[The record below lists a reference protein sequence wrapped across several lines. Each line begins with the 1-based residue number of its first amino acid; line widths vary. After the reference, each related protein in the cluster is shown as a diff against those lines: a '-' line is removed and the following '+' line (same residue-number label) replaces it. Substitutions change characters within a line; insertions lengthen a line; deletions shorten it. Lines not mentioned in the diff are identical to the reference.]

1 MLIKSNTDII
11 LKLSEEEA
19 KQLCKEIDKLMKD
32 NTDNMNNMTMLS
44 TVKNSIHKLNLSQGT
59 PQTPAPNTKTRK
71 DNPK

>member
-19 KQLCKEIDKLMKD
+19 VQLCKEIDKLMKD

-44 TVKNSIHKLNLSQGT
+44 TVKNSIILELN
-59 PQTPAPNTKTRK
+59 
-71 DNPK
+71 

>member
-32 NTDNMNNMTMLS
+32 NINNMNNMVMLN
-44 TVKNSIHKLNLSQGT
+44 TLKNFIVLELN
-59 PQTPAPNTKTRK
+59 
-71 DNPK
+71 